1 MTKYNVTWEI
11 DVEADS
17 VEEAA
22 LQALEIQRDPA
33 GTATVFE
40 VQEHGEET
48 VTQVD
53 IDPY

>member
-1 MTKYNVTWEI
+1 MAEYKVTWEI
-11 DVEADS
+11 DIEADS

-22 LQALEIQRDPA
+22 QQALEMQRDPA

-40 VQEHGEET
+40 VQEHGKET